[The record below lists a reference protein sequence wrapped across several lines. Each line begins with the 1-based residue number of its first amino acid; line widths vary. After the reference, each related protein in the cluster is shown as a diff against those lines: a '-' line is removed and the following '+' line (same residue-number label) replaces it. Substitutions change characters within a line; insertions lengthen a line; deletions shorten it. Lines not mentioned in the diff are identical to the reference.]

1 MTTESRDSKVD
12 GPPSVMV
19 ELLRREIA
27 EQARLKEAAEK
38 AHQTIT
44 NAEKQVAEQ
53 ADRLRAQLAEEE
65 KEHVAQAVA
74 EAEAEASRIM
84 AKATARS
91 EEKLRAAGAA
101 KTDLIARGIRL
112 ILDPDEAS
120 GTAKA

>member
-1 MTTESRDSKVD
+1 MTAESRESKAD

-38 AHQTIT
+38 AHQTIA
-44 NAEKQVAEQ
+44 NAEKQAAEE

-65 KEHVAQAVA
+65 KKHVARAVAQAEV
-74 EAEAEASRIM
+74 EASRIM
-84 AKATARS
+84 AEAAERA
-91 EEKLRAAGAA
+91 EEKLRAADAA
-101 KTDLIARGIRL
+101 KAGLIARGIRL

-120 GTAKA
+120 GTSKA